1 MAQAQAQEAPRT
13 KFYVRGKTSV
23 EPFWGLPS
31 VTPED
36 LALRKIEAEATLS
49 TCDNMFM
56 SPDGSKAAFISTEL
70 GFVVRATETND
81 VLVEVANPG
90 IQAVAWSPLATQLVT
105 WQRPVKDSTEG
116 NLIVWDVSNGSIVA
130 RFNQKTYTRD
140 HWPSIQWSSDET
152 IAARLSGS
160 GVQVYNGRAIGAGHI
175 GNIVLEN
182 TAKFS
187 VAPGSIPYKIALFV
201 PEKKGK
207 PASVRVYP
215 FPPNASQSHVAFKSF
230 YKAQDVKL
238 KWAPN
243 GSALII
249 ETSTD
254 VDTSGKSYYG
264 ETNLFFLQSDGQ
276 YDCSIP
282 VTKQGPVHDVQW
294 DPTSRGFVVLAGS
307 MPANA
312 TLYDN
317 QACPVFEFGAASRN
331 TISWSP
337 HGRFLCLAG
346 FGNLPGHM
354 DFWDRNKLKKLGSA
368 TSECATVH
376 GWSPDSRYFA
386 TATTFPRVRVDNG
399 FKIFKYDG
407 IGPVVSESRDEIYD
421 LQFRPAAAGVY
432 PNRPATPRSK
442 EEEATIAPPAPVRQ
456 AYRPP
461 NSTGALAAMLRREEG
476 TGARKLDRNKYAP
489 VKTIGGS
496 GVIPG
501 MAPPVVKKPSKA
513 EKKKKA
519 IEAAAAKAEI
529 EKAAAALL
537 ATVAV
542 PVAQVVLT
550 PEEKAKKAK
559 AVQKKLKQIQDYKV
573 KQANGDTLNEDQL
586 AKLANEGALQAE
598 LEALA

>member
-1 MAQAQAQEAPRT
+1 MAQTNDQEAPRT
-13 KFYVRGKTSV
+13 KFYVRGKASI

-36 LALRKIEAEATLS
+36 LSLRKIEAEEAFA
-49 TCDNMFM
+49 TCDYMFM
-56 SPDGSKAAFISTEL
+56 SPDGGKTAFVTTEV
-70 GFVVRATETND
+70 GFVVRATETNE
-81 VLVEVANPG
+81 VLVEVTNPG
-90 IQAVAWSPLATQLVT
+90 IQAAAWSPLGSQLVT

-116 NLIVWDVSNGSIVA
+116 NLIVWDVATGSTIA
-130 RFNQKTYTRD
+130 RFNQKTYSRD

-152 IAARLSGS
+152 IAARLSGG
-160 GVQVYNGRAIGAGHI
+160 GVQVYKGTAIGGGSI
-175 GNIVLEN
+175 GNIALEN
-182 TAKFS
+182 TTKFS
-187 VAPGSIPYKIALFV
+187 VAPGGLPYKIALFV

-207 PASVRVYP
+207 PASVRVFP
-215 FPPNASQSHVAFKSF
+215 FPPNAASSHVAFKSF

-282 VTKQGPVHDVQW
+282 VTKEGPVHDVQW

-312 TLYDN
+312 TLYTN
-317 QACPVFEFGAASRN
+317 KAVPTFEFGAASRN

-376 GWSPDSRYFA
+376 TWSPDSRYFA

-399 FKIFKYDG
+399 FKLFKYDG
-407 IGPVVSESRDEIYD
+407 TLVVHEPRAEIYD
-421 LQFRPAAAGVY
+421 LQFRPAASGVY

-442 EEEATIAPPAPVRQ
+442 EEEAAALPPAPVRK

-461 NSTGALAAMLRREEG
+461 NSTGALAAMLRREDG
-476 TGARKLDRNKYAP
+476 AGARKLDVNKYTP
-489 VKTIGGS
+489 VKTVSGS

-501 MAPPVVKKPSKA
+501 MAPVAVKKPSKA

-529 EKAAAALL
+529 EKAAAELL
-537 ATVAV
+537 AKAEVKAE
-542 PVAQVVLT
+542 LT
-550 PEEKAKKAK
+550 PEEKLKKAK
-559 AVQKKLKQIQDYKV
+559 AVQKKLKQIQDIKV
-573 KQANGDTLNEDQL
+573 KQTNGDTLNPDQL
-586 AKLANEGALQAE
+586 AKLASEAALQAE

>member
-1 MAQAQAQEAPRT
+1 MDQETPRT
-13 KFYVRGKTSV
+13 KFYTRGKTSV
-23 EPFWGLPS
+23 EPVWGLPS

-36 LALRKIEAEATLS
+36 LTLRKVEAQEPLA
-49 TCDNMFM
+49 TCDSMFM
-56 SPDGSKAAFISTEL
+56 SPDGSKAVFITTEI
-70 GFVVRATETND
+70 GYVVRATETD
-81 VLVEVANPG
+81 EVLLEVTNPG
-90 IQAVAWSPLATQLVT
+90 IQAAAWSPLSTQLVT

-116 NLIVWDVSNGSIVA
+116 NLIVWDISNGTIIA
-130 RFNQKTYTRD
+130 RFNQKSYTRD
-140 HWPSIQWSSDET
+140 HWPSIQWSSDEA
-152 IAARLSGS
+152 IAARLSGG
-160 GVQVYNGRAIGAGHI
+160 GVQIYNGRSIGAGNI
-175 GNIVLEN
+175 GNIALEN
-182 TAKFS
+182 TTKFS
-187 VAPGSIPYKIALFV
+187 VAPGGIPYKIALFV

-207 PASVRVYP
+207 PASTRIYQ
-215 FPPNASQSHVAFKSF
+215 FPPNASNSHVAFKSF

-294 DPTSRGFVVLAGS
+294 DPASRGFVVLAGS

-317 QACPVFEFGAASRN
+317 KACPTFEFGAASRN

-376 GWSPDSRYFA
+376 CWSPDSRYFA

-399 FKIFKYDG
+399 YKIFKYDG
-407 IGPVVSESRDEIYD
+407 IGPVAQESRAEIYD
-421 LQFRPAAAGVY
+421 FQFRPAAPGVY
-432 PNRPATPRSK
+432 PNRPASPRSK
-442 EEEATIAPPAPVRQ
+442 EAEAAIAPPAPVRQ

-461 NSTGALAAMLRREEG
+461 NSTGALAAMLRREDG
-476 TGARKLDRNKYAP
+476 GARKLDRNKYAP
-489 VKTIGGS
+489 VKTSGGA

-501 MAPPVVKKPSKA
+501 MAAPVVKKPSKS

-519 IEAAAAKAEI
+519 IEAAAAKAEL
-529 EKAAAALL
+529 ELTTQALL
-537 ATVAV
+537 AQAAKADVK
-542 PVAQVVLT
+542 VVLT
-550 PEEKAKKAK
+550 PEEKQKKAK
-559 AVQKKLKQIQDYKV
+559 GIQKKLKQIQDIKT
-573 KQANGDTLNEDQL
+573 KQTNGDTLNEDQL
-586 AKLANEGALQAE
+586 AKLSNEAALQAE
-598 LEALA
+598 LESLA